1 MVGGSG
7 LLTALADRIEA
18 PTRVLYHI
26 VYRIVVLAAAL
37 TGTSACVYFNSYYNA
52 SKLFHQ
58 GRQDVEQGALS
69 TGRTSLAASIEK
81 AEAIVADN
89 PGSRWADDAVRIIVQ
104 ARLLREE
111 WEEALEASRRLMGY
125 ALTRVDS
132 AEVLGYLGI
141 ARLHLGD
148 PAAADTLLSF
158 ALGEEEDEERRSV
171 LLYNRALAWS
181 RLGRSVGADADLE
194 LVSKLR
200 PDWVEPRIER
210 VRLLVGAGY
219 DAAAATVLAAIMTR
233 HLADAEEQ
241 AVVEVVQRLAETS
254 PGTALLGLAEVESSA
269 LRRENRAAL
278 LKFRGDLHMARG
290 EFERALAD
298 LQAAWRSAPQ
308 TRTAAEAQVAAAR
321 LALMRC
327 TAPDELAP
335 IRENLERLMRQRARR
350 LPDVMSLWDTLV
362 RMEYWVDLGGLAYVL
377 SAEVARDALQAPG
390 LARTLLLR
398 YAEEQPESV
407 WAPKALLAA
416 LQLSDL
422 DSAPPTAT
430 LDPGPEELRRR
441 LWEEYRASPYVQAVL
456 GEGPS
461 DGSTFRELELGL
473 RQQLA
478 RLETL
483 ADEEVM
489 ARRAAVAR

>member
-18 PTRVLYHI
+18 PTRVLSHI
-26 VYRIVVLAAAL
+26 ILFAFAL
-37 TGTSACVYFNSYYNA
+37 TGSAACVYYNSYYNA
-52 SKLFHQ
+52 DKLFDQ

-69 TGRTSLAASIEK
+69 TGRTALAASIEK
-81 AEAIVADN
+81 AEAIVAEN

-125 ALTRVDS
+125 AVTRTDT
-132 AEVLGYLGI
+132 AEVLGYLGV

-148 PAAADTLLSF
+148 PSAADTLLSF
-158 ALGEEEDEERRSV
+158 ALGEEEKDERRSL
-171 LLYNRALAWS
+171 LLYNRALARA
-181 RLGRSVGADADLE
+181 RLGHSIDADADLE
-194 LVSKLR
+194 LVSRLR

-233 HLADAEEQ
+233 HLVDAEEQ

-254 PGTALLGLAEVESSA
+254 PGTALLGLAEVEFSA
-269 LRRENRAAL
+269 LRRENRATL
-278 LKFRGDLHMARG
+278 LKFRGDLHTAHGRS
-290 EFERALAD
+290 EQALAD
-298 LQAAWRSAPQ
+298 FEAAWRTAPQ
-308 TRTAAEAQVAAAR
+308 TRTAVEAQVAAAR

-327 TAPDELAP
+327 TTADELAP

-362 RMEYWVDLGGLAYVL
+362 RMEYWLDLGGLAYVL
-377 SAEVARDALQAPG
+377 AAEVARDGLQAPG

-398 YAEEQPESV
+398 YAEEEPESV

-422 DSAPPTAT
+422 DSAPPAGT

-441 LWEEYRASPYVQAVL
+441 LREEYRASPYVQAVL
-456 GEGPS
+456 GEGPG

-473 RQQLA
+473 RRQLA

-483 ADEEVM
+483 ADEEVI